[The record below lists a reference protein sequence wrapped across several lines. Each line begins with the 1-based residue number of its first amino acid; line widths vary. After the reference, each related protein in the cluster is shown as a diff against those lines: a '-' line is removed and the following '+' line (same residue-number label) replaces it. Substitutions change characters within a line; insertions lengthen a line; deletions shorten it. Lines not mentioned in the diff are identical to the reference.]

1 MKALDRDGGRERGAG
16 DIAGGSAMIEDQRHL
31 FDIPEGVTFLNCA
44 SRSPLLRASTAAGEA
59 GVKRKLRPW
68 DYDTAIAAAEAEEL
82 RARFAGLI
90 GAEAG
95 DIAIVPAASYGIR
108 TAAVNLPVGPGQSIL
123 VPEEPFPSH
132 FYAWR
137 ELARDTGARIETV
150 PEPVDGDWTA
160 AVIERI
166 GPKTAVAALPACRWS
181 NGAALDAEAIGAR
194 CRETGTALVLDA
206 TQAAG
211 AMPLDVGRIRPDFL
225 IAAAYKW
232 LLCPYTL
239 AFLYAAPERQDGR
252 SLEGHMYNHLNAAGV
267 EGPIVYPEARAP
279 GARRYDMGEVFNPIH
294 LPMAVAAL
302 RQLAAWTPAGIT
314 GTLRPLT
321 EAVAQRAAERGL
333 WAPPAGHRVG
343 HFIGLRAGGG
353 WPERLAQALAAE
365 RVYVSLR
372 SGTLR
377 ISPHLFNTH
386 DDMARL
392 FRVLD
397 RLR

>member
-1 MKALDRDGGRERGAG
+1 MEADGR
-16 DIAGGSAMIEDQRHL
+16 AMIDNQRGL
-31 FDIPEGVTFLNCA
+31 FDIPEGVAFLDCA
-44 SRSPLLRASTAAGEA
+44 SRSPLLKASSAAGEA
-59 GVKRKLRPW
+59 GLLRKVHPW
-68 DYDTAIAAAEAEEL
+68 DYDTMIAPREAEEA
-82 RARFAGLI
+82 RALFAGLI
-90 GAEAG
+90 GAETG
-95 DIAIVPAASYGIR
+95 DVAIVPAASYGIG
-108 TAAVNLPVGPGQSIL
+108 TAALNLPVGPGQSIL
-123 VPEEPFPSH
+123 MPQEPFPSH

-137 ELARDTGARIETV
+137 ERARDRGARIETV
-150 PEPVDGDWTA
+150 PEPADGDWTA

-166 GPKTAVAALPACRWS
+166 GPETAVAALSTCRWS

-206 TQAAG
+206 TQTAG

-239 AFLYAAPERQDGR
+239 AFLYAAPQRQDGR
-252 SLEGHMYNHLNAAGV
+252 SLEGHMFNHLNGAVV
-267 EGPIVYPEARAP
+267 EGPVVYPEARTP

-302 RQLAAWTPAGIT
+302 GQLAAWTPAAIT
-314 GTLRPLT
+314 ETLRPLIERIA
-321 EAVAQRAAERGL
+321 EAAAERGL

-343 HFIGLRAGGG
+343 HFIGLRADAG
-353 WPERLAQALAAE
+353 WPQGLVQALAAE
-365 RVYVSLR
+365 GVYVSLR
-372 SGTLR
+372 AGALR
-377 ISPHLFNTH
+377 ISPHLFNTA
-386 DDMARL
+386 DDVDRL